1 MSPILFLI
9 SASSKGEDGGGGK
22 GRLGTVSALM
32 SKLWQ
37 LRLRRRSMEPFL
49 SGSSPKLK
57 PSVCSERLESL
68 LRNVS
73 SPIKLST

>member
-1 MSPILFLI
+1 MSPILILT

-37 LRLRRRSMEPFL
+37 LRLRRRNLEFVL
-49 SGSSPKLK
+49 SGLSPKMK

-68 LRNVS
+68 LLQVY
-73 SPIKLST
+73 SPINLST